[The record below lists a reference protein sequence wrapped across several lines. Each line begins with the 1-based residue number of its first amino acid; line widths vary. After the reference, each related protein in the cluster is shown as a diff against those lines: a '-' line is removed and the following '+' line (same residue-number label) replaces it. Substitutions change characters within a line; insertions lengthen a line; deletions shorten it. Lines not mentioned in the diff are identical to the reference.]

1 MSDIIKTIVVAV
13 SENGIIGRDGDMPW
27 RLSTDLKRFKALTS
41 GKPLVM
47 GRKTYESIGGKPLP
61 GRPHVVISRQ
71 VKIDHPDV
79 TMAHS
84 LAEAVTIA
92 EDLARTSGGSEIIIA
107 GGGEIYAQSM
117 AIADRL
123 CITHVETEVE
133 GDTSF
138 PTIDASSWMPVES
151 LDVPAGEKDNYPT
164 RYVVYER
171 RNG

>member
-1 MSDIIKTIVVAV
+1 MSGIIKTIVVAV

-27 RLSTDLKRFKALTS
+27 RLSTDLKRFKALTL
-41 GKPLVM
+41 GKPMVM

-71 VKIDHPDV
+71 AQIDHPDV

-92 EDLARTSGGSEIIIA
+92 EDLARVSGGSEIIIA

-123 CITHVETEVE
+123 CITHVETAVE

-138 PTIDASSWMPVES
+138 PAIDAAEWQPVET

-171 RNG
+171 RS

>member
-1 MSDIIKTIVVAV
+1 MSGIVKTIVVAV
-13 SENGIIGRDGDMPW
+13 SENGTIGRDGDMPW

-71 VKIDHPDV
+71 AQIDHPDV

-84 LAEAVTIA
+84 LAEAVTLA
-92 EDLARTSGGSEIIIA
+92 EGLARVSGGSEIIIA

-138 PTIDASSWMPVES
+138 PAIDASLWKPVET